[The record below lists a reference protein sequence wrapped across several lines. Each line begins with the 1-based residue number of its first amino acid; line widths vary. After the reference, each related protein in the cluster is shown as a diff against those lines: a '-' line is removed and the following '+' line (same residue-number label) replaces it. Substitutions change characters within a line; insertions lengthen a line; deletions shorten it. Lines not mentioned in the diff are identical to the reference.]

1 MKSKITFGHKSLS
14 PDLIF
19 PRSQLSPPVFRDRIL
34 TDLGF
39 LFLLG
44 ATECIKVPPKPPS
57 NTLRETS
64 TCIVKNV
71 VNASIKLD
79 TTPHNKNNNNNEN
92 NNNDNDDNNNSN
104 NSNDNDKHSHDA
116 AGSEVEKGRGR
127 ESREGSRN
135 GGGGPG
141 GDGGLDLGG
150 DGVIIDDGGGPSLLK
165 KARSDTSLNRAQR
178 NSLIHRDN
186 RTLTVVDVNQTSPHL
201 SPFRSDRENE
211 GFPQGTTEG
220 IPYRNTWTLGF
231 PLTPGN
237 SHSSLRTA
245 MENQLIVDVPG
256 YESSSNTTSPVT
268 VIRRT
273 WSTSSL
279 SKVTSCNISVYVY
292 VWVFCPRLRELSR
305 L

>member
-1 MKSKITFGHKSLS
+1 M
-14 PDLIF
+14 
-19 PRSQLSPPVFRDRIL
+19 
-34 TDLGF
+34 
-39 LFLLG
+39 
-44 ATECIKVPPKPPS
+44 
-57 NTLRETS
+57 
-64 TCIVKNV
+64 KNV

-79 TTPHNKNNNNNEN
+79 TTPHKKNNNNNDDN
-92 NNNDNDDNNNSN
+92 NRNNDDNNN
-104 NSNDNDKHSHDA
+104 NSNDNDKHNYDA
-116 AGSEVEKGRGR
+116 AGSEVERGRGR
-127 ESREGSRN
+127 ESRGGDVGGNGDWNGNEN

-141 GDGGLDLGG
+141 GDGVLDFGG

-201 SPFRSDRENE
+201 SPFRGERENE
-211 GFPQGTTEG
+211 GFPQGAMLG
-220 IPYRNTWTLGF
+220 VPQRNTWTLGF

-237 SHSSLRTA
+237 SHSSLRAA

-256 YESSSNTTSPVT
+256 YESSSQSSSPVT

-273 WSTSSL
+273 WSNSSL
-279 SKVTSCNISVYVY
+279 SKVTYV
-292 VWVFCPRLRELSR
+292 LS